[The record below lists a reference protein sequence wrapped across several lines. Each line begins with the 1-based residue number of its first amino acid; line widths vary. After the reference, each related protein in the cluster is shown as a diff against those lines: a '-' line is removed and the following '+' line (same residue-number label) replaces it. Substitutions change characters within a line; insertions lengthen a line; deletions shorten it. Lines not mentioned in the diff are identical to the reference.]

1 MFVES
6 AAVHLHCAVGLEMV
20 LRRPNDKGLN
30 ADGTTEGFIAQPL
43 AHLRSAGQEAGISL
57 YTHYGVY
64 EKLGDTSIFVEKLR
78 DKFQKNLKIIR
89 GLPRSLLYL

>member
-1 MFVES
+1 MVNDKRDKRMFVES

-30 ADGTTEGFIAQPL
+30 ADGTTEGFIAQPF
-43 AHLRSAGQEAGISL
+43 AHLEECRAGKSV

-64 EKLGDTSIFVEKLR
+64 R
-78 DKFQKNLKIIR
+78 R
-89 GLPRSLLYL
+89 HLYFC

>member
-30 ADGTTEGFIAQPL
+30 ADGTAEGLIAQPL
-43 AHLRSAGQEAGISL
+43 AHLEERGAGILSMIYKKHL
-57 YTHYGVY
+57 IRN
-64 EKLGDTSIFVEKLR
+64 IF
-78 DKFQKNLKIIR
+78 
-89 GLPRSLLYL
+89 

>member
-30 ADGTTEGFIAQPL
+30 ADGTTEGLIAQPL
-43 AHLRSAGQEAGISL
+43 AHLE
-57 YTHYGVY
+57 
-64 EKLGDTSIFVEKLR
+64 EW
-78 DKFQKNLKIIR
+78 
-89 GLPRSLLYL
+89 GLEYSV